1 MEPVGPGR
9 EPGTPRGVLSSLKVR
24 NLRRYRSIA
33 ALIIKYGR
41 SDVVRHSALDPG
53 EEEPADGE
61 PGSDVAADGKA
72 LADDL
77 EELGP
82 TFVKL
87 GQLLS
92 TRADLLPPAYT
103 QALGRLQDEVD
114 PFPFEEVQRIVEAE
128 LGARLSNAFSSFE
141 EAPMASASLGQVHR
155 AAMRDGRPVAVKVQ
169 RPGIRA
175 RVVEDMDAL
184 SEIASFLDHHT
195 DAGRRYGFAD
205 LLEQFRRS
213 LLDELDYRREAT
225 NLRTLAGIVRPYDRI
240 VVPSVIDDF
249 TTDKVLTME
258 LVEGRKITDL
268 GPLAQ
273 LEMDG
278 RGLASQLFRAYLD
291 QILVEGFFHA
301 DPHPGN
307 VLLTRDHRIAL
318 IDLGM
323 VARVPASMQDGLVKL
338 LLAVSEG
345 KGEEVAEVAMT
356 LGRTLDGFDRESF
369 ILATS
374 DLVDRNQAATVGEID
389 AGTLVMELNRVAGDA
404 GLRLP
409 AELSMLGKA
418 LLNLDQVA
426 HVLDPDFEPVAC
438 VRSHTGEILRGRMT
452 ASEGSIFSSLLEAK
466 EFAENLPARVNR
478 VMDSI
483 SQGRFEL
490 RLKVFDEDEMLRG
503 LQKLANRVT
512 MGLVLAAL
520 IVGAAMLMRVETSAK
535 IFGYPSLAIICF
547 LVAAAGGI
555 ALLFSIVASDRR
567 INRKTRHK
575 DAA

>member
-1 MEPVGPGR
+1 M
-9 EPGTPRGVLSSLKVR
+9 LSSLRVR
-24 NLRRYRSIA
+24 NLRRYRQLA
-33 ALIIKYGR
+33 ALIVKYGR
-41 SDVVRHSALDPG
+41 SDVVRHSVL
-53 EEEPADGE
+53 EPDGSGPAEGE
-61 PGSDVAADGKA
+61 PGGDVAADGRA

-77 EELGP
+77 EAMGP

-92 TRADLLPPAYT
+92 TRSDLLPPAYT
-103 QALGRLQDEVD
+103 KALSRLQDEVE
-114 PFPFEEVQRIVEAE
+114 PFPFGEVREIVEGE
-128 LGARLSNAFSSFE
+128 LGVRLTDAFSAFE
-141 EAPMASASLGQVHR
+141 PTPMASASLGQVHR

-175 RVVEDMDAL
+175 RVVEDMEAL
-184 SEIASFLDHHT
+184 SEIADFLDHHT
-195 DAGRRYGFAD
+195 QAGRRYGFAD

-213 LLDELDYRREAT
+213 LLDELDYRREAS
-225 NLRTLAGIVRPYDRI
+225 NLETLARIVRGYDRI
-240 VVPSVIDDF
+240 VVPGVVQDYS
-249 TTDKVLTME
+249 TDKVLTMA
-258 LVEGRKITDL
+258 LVEGRKVTDL

-278 RGLASQLFRAYLD
+278 RDLADQLFRAYLD

-307 VLLTRDHRIAL
+307 VLLTPDHRIAM

-345 KGEEVAEVAMT
+345 KGEEVAEVAMN
-356 LGRTLDGFDRESF
+356 LGRRLDGFDRESF
-369 ILATS
+369 TLAAS
-374 DLVDRNQAATVGEID
+374 DLVDRNRTATVGEID
-389 AGTLVMELNRVAGDA
+389 AGTLVMELNQVAGDA

-426 HVLDPDFEPVAC
+426 HVLDPDFEPVGA
-438 VRSHTGEILRGRMT
+438 VRRHTAEILRQRMT
-452 ASEGSIFSSLLEAK
+452 ASEGSVFSSLLEAK
-466 EFAENLPARVNR
+466 EFAEQLPARVNR

-483 SQGRFEL
+483 SRGQFEL

-512 MGLVLAAL
+512 TGLVLAAL
-520 IVGAAMLMRVETSAK
+520 IVGAAMLMQVETDSR
-535 IFGYPSLAIICF
+535 IFGYPSLAIVCF
-547 LVAAAGGI
+547 LLAAAGGT
-555 ALLFSIVASDRR
+555 ALLLSILASDRR

-575 DAA
+575 GEG